1 MKNKDLRQK
10 PKTKKQMIL
19 DYLLSGR
26 TLSAIEALEFFDT
39 LQLAGTIFKLKK
51 EGYCIDKRIV
61 HVDTGNWVA
70 YYFISDKVRFKPK
83 HKDKRK
89 KPPLSRYKL
98 ALENSVLKR
107 VLDFIIQEKTFSS
120 RELMIKFNI
129 TPSPYL
135 RVLRHFGYKFDGK
148 MVTKN
153 KTRYKVYTLVE
164 VPSLTDKGLRV

>member
-26 TLSAIEALEFFDT
+26 TLSAIEALEFFDS
-39 LQLAGTIFKLKK
+39 LQLPRIIFELKK

-61 HVDTGNWVA
+61 HVDTGYWIA
-70 YYFISDKVRFKPK
+70 YYFISDRVRFKPK
-83 HKDKRK
+83 YKFKGK
-89 KPPLSRYKL
+89 KQLSRYKL
-98 ALENSVLKR
+98 TEENSVLKR

-120 RELMIKFNI
+120 RDLMIKFNI

>member
-26 TLSAIEALEFFDT
+26 TLSVIEALEFFDT
-39 LQLAGTIFKLKK
+39 LHLSRTISDLKK

-70 YYFISDKVRFKPK
+70 YYFISDKERYKPK
-83 HKDKRK
+83 RKYNGKRN
-89 KPPLSRYKL
+89 LSRYKL
-98 ALENSVLKR
+98 TEENSVLKR
-107 VLDFIIQEKTFSS
+107 VLDYIIQEKTFSS

>member
-1 MKNKDLRQK
+1 MKQKDLRQK

-26 TLSAIEALEFFDT
+26 TLSAIEALEFFDS
-39 LQLAGTIFKLKK
+39 LQLPRIIFELKK

-61 HVDTGNWVA
+61 HVDTGYWVA
-70 YYFISDKVRFKPK
+70 YYFISDKERFKPK
-83 HKDKRK
+83 RKYKKKR
-89 KPPLSRYKL
+89 PLSRYKL
-98 ALENSVLKR
+98 TVENSVLKR

-120 RELMIKFNI
+120 RELMIKFNF
-129 TPSPYL
+129 TGTTSYL
-135 RVLRHFGYKFDGK
+135 QILKHLGYKFDSK

-164 VPSLTDKGLRV
+164 VPSLTV

>member
-39 LQLAGTIFKLKK
+39 LHLSRTISDLKK
-51 EGYCIDKRIV
+51 EGYCIDKRNV
-61 HVDTGNWVA
+61 HVDTGYWVT
-70 YYFISDKVRFKPK
+70 YYFISDRVRFKPK
-83 HKDKRK
+83 RIDKK
-89 KPPLSRYKL
+89 KRPFSRYKL
-98 ALENSVLKR
+98 ELENSVLKR
-107 VLDFIIQEKTFSS
+107 VLDFIIQEKTFTN

-129 TPSPYL
+129 TSIQCYL
-135 RVLRHFGYKFDGK
+135 QILKHLGYKFDSK